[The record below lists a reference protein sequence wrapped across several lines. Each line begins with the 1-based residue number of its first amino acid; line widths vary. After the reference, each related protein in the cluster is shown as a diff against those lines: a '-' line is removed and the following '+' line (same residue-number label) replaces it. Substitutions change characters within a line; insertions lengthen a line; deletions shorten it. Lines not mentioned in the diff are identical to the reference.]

1 MKKSIRGITN
11 ILQDNLIMF
20 RIYTKEKIS
29 VGYFL
34 RGLCFSIGFFLPFQC
49 RIRIMKMQRE
59 MGRWGQ
65 QALLSSTLP
74 LPSDA

>member
-20 RIYTKEKIS
+20 RIYTKENIS

-34 RGLCFSIGFFLPFQC
+34 RGLCF
-49 RIRIMKMQRE
+49 
-59 MGRWGQ
+59 
-65 QALLSSTLP
+65 
-74 LPSDA
+74 